1 MTFGKNHNA
10 DLKEAVTGSAL
21 AALLPQKYPF
31 VFLTALTD
39 VSEMDATST
48 FKIDAAQVLCDN
60 GMLNASGLIENIAQT
75 SAAKLG
81 YECNRDHK
89 KVPLGFIADVK
100 DFVCIRLPAVGDEIT
115 THVKIENKVFDITIV
130 SGTVILNG
138 EKIALCKM
146 KIFIDPN
153 EQ

>member
-1 MTFGKNHNA
+1 MTFGKNHSA

-39 VSEMDATST
+39 VSETEATSV
-48 FKIDAAQVLCDN
+48 FKIEATQLLCDN
-60 GMLNASGLIENIAQT
+60 GNLNQSGLIENIAQT

-81 YECNRDHK
+81 YECNRDNK
-89 KVPLGFIADVK
+89 KVPLGFIADLK
-100 DFVCIRLPAVGDEIT
+100 DFVCTRLPAVGEEIT
-115 THVKIENKVFDITIV
+115 THVKIENKVFDITII
-130 SGTVILNG
+130 SGTVTLNG
-138 EKIALCKM
+138 EKIASCKM

>member
-10 DLKEAVTGSAL
+10 DLKEPVTGSAL
-21 AALLPQKYPF
+21 EALLPQKYPF
-31 VFLTALTD
+31 VFLSALTD
-39 VSEMDATST
+39 VSETEVTST
-48 FKIDAAQVLCDN
+48 FKIDATGVLCDN
-60 GMLNASGLIENIAQT
+60 GRLNPSGLIENIAQT

-81 YECNRDHK
+81 YECNRDNK
-89 KVPLGFIADVK
+89 KVPLGFIADLK
-100 DFVCIRLPAVGDEIT
+100 DFVCTRLPEVGDEIT

-130 SGTVILNG
+130 SGTVTLHG
-138 EKIALCKM
+138 EKIASCKM

>member
-89 KVPLGFIADVK
+89 KVPLGFIAEVK

-115 THVKIENKVFDITIV
+115 THMKIENKVFDITIV

-138 EKIALCKM
+138 EKIASCKM